1 MTFVTHLFS
10 EGSFYRL
17 LLFAVFADLSLS
29 FSSTDLPSPPII
41 AAVTMFNAF
50 LNSTCLSD
58 VKFRVD
64 GKIIPAHKLLLAAK
78 SPAFN
83 VMFCGELVEQ
93 DHVNLPDCEYE
104 GMLEFLRFLYTE
116 EVDLSGMNVMQV
128 LYLAEKYMVPS
139 LTKRCNIFLNSNL
152 DTSNVFSV
160 LKHADLFSNDHL
172 ASDCW
177 YFVDKHAKDI
187 LSSAEFFSIER
198 SVLEKFVARDMLNVE
213 ELVLF
218 KAVDCWAVKE
228 CERQNLEVEGPVK
241 RQLLE
246 EEIIKSVRFPVMK
259 KDEFMDVIIRSNIL
273 TKEEYNITEYLS
285 SPENAQVD
293 FLTTPRIYVKRS
305 KRNFGQW

>member
-1 MTFVTHLFS
+1 
-10 EGSFYRL
+10 
-17 LLFAVFADLSLS
+17 
-29 FSSTDLPSPPII
+29 
-41 AAVTMFNAF
+41 
-50 LNSTCLSD
+50 
-58 VKFRVD
+58 
-64 GKIIPAHKLLLAAK
+64 
-78 SPAFN
+78 
-83 VMFCGELVEQ
+83 
-93 DHVNLPDCEYE
+93 
-104 GMLEFLRFLYTE
+104 MLEFLRFLYTE
-116 EVDLSGMNVMQV
+116 EVDLSSMNVIQV

-198 SVLEKFVARDMLNVE
+198 SVLEKFVPRDILNVE

-228 CERQNLEVEGPVK
+228 CERENLEVEGPVK
-241 RQLLE
+241 RQLLG

-259 KDEFMDVIIRSNIL
+259 KDEFMDVVIRSNIL
-273 TKEEYNITEYLS
+273 TKEEEYNITEYLS

-305 KRNFGQW
+305 KSNFGQWWVGKL

>member
-17 LLFAVFADLSLS
+17 LLFAVFAVLSLS
-29 FSSTDLPSPPII
+29 FSPTDLPSPPII

-50 LNSTCLSD
+50 FNSTCLSD
-58 VKFRVD
+58 VKFCVD
-64 GKIIPAHKLLLAAK
+64 GKIIPAHKLLLATK
-78 SPAFN
+78 SPVFN
-83 VMFCGELVEQ
+83 AMFC
-93 DHVNLPDCEYE
+93 DCEYE

-116 EVDLSGMNVMQV
+116 EVDLSSMNVIQV

-198 SVLEKFVARDMLNVE
+198 SVLEKFVPRDILNVE

-228 CERQNLEVEGPVK
+228 CERENLEVEGPVK
-241 RQLLE
+241 RQLLG

-259 KDEFMDVIIRSNIL
+259 KDEFMDVVIRSNIL
-273 TKEEYNITEYLS
+273 TKEEEYNITEYLS

-305 KRNFGQW
+305 KSNFGQWWVGKL